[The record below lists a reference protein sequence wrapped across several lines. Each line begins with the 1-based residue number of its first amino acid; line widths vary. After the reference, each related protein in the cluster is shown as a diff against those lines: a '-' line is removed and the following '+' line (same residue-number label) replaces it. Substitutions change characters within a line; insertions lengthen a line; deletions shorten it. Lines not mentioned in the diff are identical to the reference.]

1 MMEMETSL
9 KTHIAMVWCG
19 GDEVL
24 GRRPILGK
32 EARGAKVEA

>member
-1 MMEMETSL
+1 METKL
-9 KTHIAMVWCG
+9 KALVAMVWCG

-32 EARGAKVEA
+32 EVRGVKVEA

>member
-1 MMEMETSL
+1 METRL
-9 KTHIAMVWCG
+9 KALVAMIWCG

-32 EARGAKVEA
+32 EAR